1 MLSPELS
8 KSLHLAFYREFLIY
22 IFKKKKIILM
32 SVFSIEGKTL
42 VADAHCIFYCEIRTA
57 CNLIK

>member
-1 MLSPELS
+1 
-8 KSLHLAFYREFLIY
+8 
-22 IFKKKKIILM
+22 M